1 MKNLDLLKQCGAGI
15 WLARKKLEKKPK
27 QHHVVF
33 RLNRKKWQTHAFVA
47 EKKRKQWFT
56 GQENINK
63 EKRMQRYRW
72 HSFFSFKNGIR
83 MCGENATPSILKEY
97 DRSKTPLRRSEK
109 NMSDRKCSSVDLKR
123 ICPIENA
130 APSIRK

>member
-1 MKNLDLLKQCGAGI
+1 
-15 WLARKKLEKKPK
+15 E
-27 QHHVVF
+27 
-33 RLNRKKWQTHAFVA
+33 
-47 EKKRKQWFT
+47 KQWIKRQT
-56 GQENINK
+56 NINK
-63 EKRMQRYRW
+63 KKGVPLYCW

-130 APSIRK
+130 TPSIRKEYSRAKMKRRQHEMNTKHREREYADRKIILDN

>member
-1 MKNLDLLKQCGAGI
+1 
-15 WLARKKLEKKPK
+15 E
-27 QHHVVF
+27 
-33 RLNRKKWQTHAFVA
+33 
-47 EKKRKQWFT
+47 KQWIKRQT
-56 GQENINK
+56 NINK
-63 EKRMQRYRW
+63 KKGVPLYCW

-130 APSIRK
+130 APSIRKEYERSKTLLRRSEKNMHDRKRHSIDLKRICPIENAAPSIRKEYK